1 MEEAAEEE
9 AEAEEAT
16 AEEAAEEVIQEG
28 EDEEVQIH
36 ISHVGGHARIGETIA
51 KGVLID
57 A

>member
-1 MEEAAEEE
+1 MEEEEAAEVE
-9 AEAEEAT
+9 AAEVEV
-16 AEEAAEEVIQEG
+16 AEEVIQEG